1 MNHEN
6 IINSTIIGNKK
17 MTSSK
22 GNKFDNINLNKFVKN
37 KCSKRN

>member
-22 GNKFDNINLNKFVKN
+22 GNKFCDILI
-37 KCSKRN
+37 